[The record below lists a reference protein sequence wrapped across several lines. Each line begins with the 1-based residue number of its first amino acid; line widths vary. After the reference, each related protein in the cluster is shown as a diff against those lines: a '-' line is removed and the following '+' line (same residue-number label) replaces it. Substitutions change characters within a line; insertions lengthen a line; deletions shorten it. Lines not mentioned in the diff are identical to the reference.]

1 MINFKYVR
9 WKNFLSTGNQ
19 PTEIQL
25 DRNPT
30 TLIIGENGAGKS
42 TILDALC
49 FGLFGKPFRNISKN
63 QLINSINNGGA
74 MVEVEFSIGSVQ
86 YKVIRGIKP
95 NKFEIYQ
102 NDKLLKTKQKTS
114 KDGLVFFELDQ
125 RDFLDENNQE
135 ITVVSD
141 ITVFRIFDNTVLK
154 DNLVELTLDFEI
166 ENGFDRSFLVD
177 FVFLDEDENITYDVE
192 DFSINTGD
200 LDYSSTRS
208 IVIETSP
215 EFLNSIKVRV
225 DVVLSPSTTTAFS
238 RDPPKANPI
247 DFNISTSLMKPKV
260 LALDNSFLKA
270 VS

>member
-1 MINFKYVR
+1 MRFKLVPLQILICIAFLVSCSNNLNFDNIN
-9 WKNFLSTGNQ
+9 L
-19 PTEIQL
+19 EIE
-25 DRNPT
+25 P
-30 TLIIGENGAGKS
+30 
-42 TILDALC
+42 
-49 FGLFGKPFRNISKN
+49 
-63 QLINSINNGGA
+63 
-74 MVEVEFSIGSVQ
+74 EV
-86 YKVIRGIKP
+86 
-95 NKFEIYQ
+95 
-102 NDKLLKTKQKTS
+102 TS
-114 KDGLVFFELDQ
+114 PLVFFELDQ

-225 DVVLSPSTTTAFS
+225 DVVLSPSTTIL
-238 RDPPKANPI
+238 NPDI
-247 DFNISTSLMKPKV
+247 EKIFKFRSSGT
-260 LALDNSFLKA
+260 FYLKF
-270 VS
+270 

>member
-1 MINFKYVR
+1 MSCSNNLNFDNIN
-9 WKNFLSTGNQ
+9 L
-19 PTEIQL
+19 EIE
-25 DRNPT
+25 P
-30 TLIIGENGAGKS
+30 
-42 TILDALC
+42 
-49 FGLFGKPFRNISKN
+49 
-63 QLINSINNGGA
+63 
-74 MVEVEFSIGSVQ
+74 EV
-86 YKVIRGIKP
+86 
-95 NKFEIYQ
+95 
-102 NDKLLKTKQKTS
+102 TS
-114 KDGLVFFELDQ
+114 PLVFFELYQ

-192 DFSINTGD
+192 DFSINAGD

-225 DVVLSPSTTTAFS
+225 DVVLSPSTTTL
-238 RDPPKANPI
+238 NPDI
-247 DFNISTSLMKPKV
+247 EKTFKFRSSGI
-260 LALDNSFLKA
+260 FYLKF
-270 VS
+270 

>member
-1 MINFKYVR
+1 MRLKLIPLQIVICIAFFMSCSNNLNFDNIN
-9 WKNFLSTGNQ
+9 L
-19 PTEIQL
+19 EIE
-25 DRNPT
+25 P
-30 TLIIGENGAGKS
+30 
-42 TILDALC
+42 
-49 FGLFGKPFRNISKN
+49 
-63 QLINSINNGGA
+63 
-74 MVEVEFSIGSVQ
+74 EV
-86 YKVIRGIKP
+86 
-95 NKFEIYQ
+95 
-102 NDKLLKTKQKTS
+102 TS
-114 KDGLVFFELDQ
+114 PLVFFELDQ

-192 DFSINTGD
+192 DFSINAGD

-225 DVVLSPSTTTAFS
+225 DVVLSPSTTIL
-238 RDPPKANPI
+238 NPDI
-247 DFNISTSLMKPKV
+247 EKTFKFRSSGT
-260 LALDNSFLKA
+260 FYLKF
-270 VS
+270 

>member
-1 MINFKYVR
+1 MRLKLIPLQIVICIAFLVSCSNNLNFDNIN
-9 WKNFLSTGNQ
+9 L
-19 PTEIQL
+19 EIE
-25 DRNPT
+25 P
-30 TLIIGENGAGKS
+30 
-42 TILDALC
+42 
-49 FGLFGKPFRNISKN
+49 
-63 QLINSINNGGA
+63 
-74 MVEVEFSIGSVQ
+74 EV
-86 YKVIRGIKP
+86 
-95 NKFEIYQ
+95 
-102 NDKLLKTKQKTS
+102 TS
-114 KDGLVFFELDQ
+114 PLVFFELDQ

-192 DFSINTGD
+192 DFSINAGD

-225 DVVLSPSTTTAFS
+225 DVVLSPSTTTL
-238 RDPPKANPI
+238 NPDI
-247 DFNISTSLMKPKV
+247 EKTFKFRSSGT
-260 LALDNSFLKA
+260 FYLKF
-270 VS
+270 

>member
-1 MINFKYVR
+1 MRLKLIPLQIVICIAFFMSCSNNLNFDNIN
-9 WKNFLSTGNQ
+9 L
-19 PTEIQL
+19 EIE
-25 DRNPT
+25 P
-30 TLIIGENGAGKS
+30 
-42 TILDALC
+42 
-49 FGLFGKPFRNISKN
+49 
-63 QLINSINNGGA
+63 
-74 MVEVEFSIGSVQ
+74 EV
-86 YKVIRGIKP
+86 
-95 NKFEIYQ
+95 
-102 NDKLLKTKQKTS
+102 TS
-114 KDGLVFFELDQ
+114 PLVFFELDQ

-192 DFSINTGD
+192 DFSINAGD

-225 DVVLSPSTTTAFS
+225 DVVLSPSTTTL
-238 RDPPKANPI
+238 NPDI
-247 DFNISTSLMKPKV
+247 EKIFKFRSSGT
-260 LALDNSFLKA
+260 FYLKF
-270 VS
+270 

>member
-1 MINFKYVR
+1 MRLKLIPLQIVICIAFFMSCSNNLNFDNIN
-9 WKNFLSTGNQ
+9 L
-19 PTEIQL
+19 EIE
-25 DRNPT
+25 P
-30 TLIIGENGAGKS
+30 
-42 TILDALC
+42 
-49 FGLFGKPFRNISKN
+49 
-63 QLINSINNGGA
+63 
-74 MVEVEFSIGSVQ
+74 EV
-86 YKVIRGIKP
+86 
-95 NKFEIYQ
+95 
-102 NDKLLKTKQKTS
+102 TS
-114 KDGLVFFELDQ
+114 PLVFFELDQ

-192 DFSINTGD
+192 DFSINAGD

-225 DVVLSPSTTTAFS
+225 DVVLSPSTTTL
-238 RDPPKANPI
+238 NPDI
-247 DFNISTSLMKPKV
+247 EKTFKFRSSGLFI
-260 LALDNSFLKA
+260 
-270 VS
+270 

>member
-1 MINFKYVR
+1 MRFKLVPLKILICIAFLVSCSNNLNFDNIN
-9 WKNFLSTGNQ
+9 L
-19 PTEIQL
+19 EIE
-25 DRNPT
+25 P
-30 TLIIGENGAGKS
+30 
-42 TILDALC
+42 
-49 FGLFGKPFRNISKN
+49 
-63 QLINSINNGGA
+63 
-74 MVEVEFSIGSVQ
+74 EV
-86 YKVIRGIKP
+86 
-95 NKFEIYQ
+95 
-102 NDKLLKTKQKTS
+102 TS
-114 KDGLVFFELDQ
+114 PLVFFELDQ

-192 DFSINTGD
+192 DFSINAGD

-225 DVVLSPSTTTAFS
+225 DVVLSPSTTTL
-238 RDPPKANPI
+238 NPDI
-247 DFNISTSLMKPKV
+247 EKTFKFRSSGT
-260 LALDNSFLKA
+260 FYLKF
-270 VS
+270 

>member
-1 MINFKYVR
+1 MRFKLVPLQILICIAFLVSCSNNLNFDNIN
-9 WKNFLSTGNQ
+9 L
-19 PTEIQL
+19 EIE
-25 DRNPT
+25 P
-30 TLIIGENGAGKS
+30 
-42 TILDALC
+42 
-49 FGLFGKPFRNISKN
+49 
-63 QLINSINNGGA
+63 
-74 MVEVEFSIGSVQ
+74 EV
-86 YKVIRGIKP
+86 
-95 NKFEIYQ
+95 
-102 NDKLLKTKQKTS
+102 TS
-114 KDGLVFFELDQ
+114 PLVFFELDQ

-192 DFSINTGD
+192 DFSINAGD

-225 DVVLSPSTTTAFS
+225 DVVLSPSTTIL
-238 RDPPKANPI
+238 NPDI
-247 DFNISTSLMKPKV
+247 EKIFKFRSSGT
-260 LALDNSFLKA
+260 FYLKF
-270 VS
+270 

>member
-1 MINFKYVR
+1 MRFKLVPLQILICIAFLVSCSNNLNFDNIN
-9 WKNFLSTGNQ
+9 L
-19 PTEIQL
+19 EIE
-25 DRNPT
+25 P
-30 TLIIGENGAGKS
+30 
-42 TILDALC
+42 
-49 FGLFGKPFRNISKN
+49 
-63 QLINSINNGGA
+63 
-74 MVEVEFSIGSVQ
+74 EV
-86 YKVIRGIKP
+86 
-95 NKFEIYQ
+95 
-102 NDKLLKTKQKTS
+102 TS
-114 KDGLVFFELDQ
+114 PLVFFELDQ

-192 DFSINTGD
+192 DFSINAGD

-225 DVVLSPSTTTAFS
+225 DVVLSPSTTTL
-238 RDPPKANPI
+238 NPDI
-247 DFNISTSLMKPKV
+247 EKTFKFRSSGT
-260 LALDNSFLKA
+260 FYLKF
-270 VS
+270 

>member
-1 MINFKYVR
+1 VSCSNNLNFDNIN
-9 WKNFLSTGNQ
+9 L
-19 PTEIQL
+19 EIE
-25 DRNPT
+25 P
-30 TLIIGENGAGKS
+30 
-42 TILDALC
+42 
-49 FGLFGKPFRNISKN
+49 
-63 QLINSINNGGA
+63 
-74 MVEVEFSIGSVQ
+74 EV
-86 YKVIRGIKP
+86 
-95 NKFEIYQ
+95 
-102 NDKLLKTKQKTS
+102 TS
-114 KDGLVFFELDQ
+114 PLVFFELDQ

-225 DVVLSPSTTTAFS
+225 DVVLSPSTTTL
-238 RDPPKANPI
+238 NPDI
-247 DFNISTSLMKPKV
+247 EKTFKFRSSGT
-260 LALDNSFLKA
+260 FYLKF
-270 VS
+270 

>member
-1 MINFKYVR
+1 MRLKLIPLQIVICIAFFMSCSNNLNFDNIN
-9 WKNFLSTGNQ
+9 L
-19 PTEIQL
+19 EIE
-25 DRNPT
+25 P
-30 TLIIGENGAGKS
+30 
-42 TILDALC
+42 
-49 FGLFGKPFRNISKN
+49 
-63 QLINSINNGGA
+63 
-74 MVEVEFSIGSVQ
+74 EV
-86 YKVIRGIKP
+86 
-95 NKFEIYQ
+95 
-102 NDKLLKTKQKTS
+102 TS
-114 KDGLVFFELDQ
+114 PLVFFELDQ

-192 DFSINTGD
+192 DFSINAGD

-225 DVVLSPSTTTAFS
+225 DVVLSPSTTTL
-238 RDPPKANPI
+238 NPDI
-247 DFNISTSLMKPKV
+247 EKTFKFRSSGI
-260 LALDNSFLKA
+260 FYLKF
-270 VS
+270 

>member
-1 MINFKYVR
+1 MSCSNNLNFDNIN
-9 WKNFLSTGNQ
+9 L
-19 PTEIQL
+19 EIE
-25 DRNPT
+25 P
-30 TLIIGENGAGKS
+30 
-42 TILDALC
+42 
-49 FGLFGKPFRNISKN
+49 
-63 QLINSINNGGA
+63 
-74 MVEVEFSIGSVQ
+74 EV
-86 YKVIRGIKP
+86 
-95 NKFEIYQ
+95 
-102 NDKLLKTKQKTS
+102 TS
-114 KDGLVFFELDQ
+114 PLVFFELDQ

-192 DFSINTGD
+192 DFSINAGD

-225 DVVLSPSTTTAFS
+225 DVVLSPSTTTL
-238 RDPPKANPI
+238 NPDI
-247 DFNISTSLMKPKV
+247 EKIFKFRSSGT
-260 LALDNSFLKA
+260 FYLKF
-270 VS
+270 